1 MEFKKKTLETQII
14 EIFQKISP
22 AITRLI
28 QSETDNANIVINLG
42 KTKSKNKNE
51 ININPS
57 ILVNAVSDSELE
69 FKELIIGTVVHEAIH
84 SMEEY
89 NFNVD
94 EDLTKYKDDT
104 EGLTNIDEVL
114 EVLAGPFGKY
124 IFEILVHSYDEFQ
137 FVKNFNGLRS
147 ILEDIYK
154 ESSINIKNLKPFN
167 KFLTL
172 LFHNITGYVE
182 LDIEKYPKNIKEP
195 LKETLRVLD
204 NFSYDKNLIEDTIDI
219 TIEITDICRRYNLLP
234 DVDNQ
239 TLGERRES
247 IENFEDSV
255 IDDLNKVLIPSSTN
269 ITSGNTLEKFLG
281 KKGADS
287 EDEKLNFM
295 DDHVSKVGT
304 SSTVYLPNGKV
315 SKLLSTN
322 LPKSFK
328 NLYTNGLNTYNSLL
342 EEWDLPVFK
351 VTNKIKPYFIHNKK
365 RLRISGYDQGDLSPH
380 VPLMLASGRYERM
393 FEQKQRLSNKSYAV
407 SLLIDGSGSM
417 LEKDKG
423 DFYPWSLSAA
433 LIGASY
439 LAQICHELDI
449 DFEVAIFNR
458 SFAADELENEELY
471 LKRKMAV
478 SSMLNTNYGSNAEY
492 YFNTTNHYFIKK
504 FDDSWKENY
513 EKFIGLIEFSRN
525 LRESLD
531 KIESNLDHPP
541 ASMFERGT
549 NVDERNI
556 MFSTKRLLE
565 KGSKTK
571 LLAVLSDGMTRGS
584 LEDLKSSINY
594 ASKVGIDVIG
604 IGIGERGTWKE
615 YINKTQINEPEE
627 LIHSIVNITNC
638 LLYTSPSPRDS
649 RVSRMPSSA

>member
-234 DVDNQ
+234 DVDKQ

-255 IDDLNKVLIPSSTN
+255 VDDLNKVLIPSSTN

-531 KIESNLDHPP
+531 KLESNLDHPP

-627 LIHSIVNITNC
+627 LIHSIVNITKDILIKNIEES
-638 LLYTSPSPRDS
+638 TG
-649 RVSRMPSSA
+649 VA

>member
-89 NFNVD
+89 KFNVD

-114 EVLAGPFGKY
+114 ELLAGPFGKY

-182 LDIEKYPKNIKEP
+182 LDTEKYPKNIKEP

-531 KIESNLDHPP
+531 KIETNMDHPP

-627 LIHSIVNITNC
+627 LIHSIVNITKDILIKNIEES
-638 LLYTSPSPRDS
+638 TG
-649 RVSRMPSSA
+649 VA

>member
-28 QSETDNANIVINLG
+28 QSETDNPNIVINLG

-89 NFNVD
+89 NFNID

-104 EGLTNIDEVL
+104 EGLTYIDEVL
-114 EVLAGPFGKY
+114 ELLAGPFGKY

-154 ESSINIKNLKPFN
+154 ESIINIKNLKPFN

-182 LDIEKYPKNIKEP
+182 LDTEKYPKNIKEP

-287 EDEKLNFM
+287 QDEKLNFM

-531 KIESNLDHPP
+531 KIETNMDHPP

-627 LIHSIVNITNC
+627 LIHSIVNITKDILIKNIEES
-638 LLYTSPSPRDS
+638 TG
-649 RVSRMPSSA
+649 VA

>member
-28 QSETDNANIVINLG
+28 QSETDNPNIVINLG

-84 SMEEY
+84 SMEDY
-89 NFNVD
+89 NFNID

-104 EGLTNIDEVL
+104 DGLTNIDEVL
-114 EVLAGPFGKY
+114 ELLAGPFGKY

-182 LDIEKYPKNIKEP
+182 LDTEKYPKNIKEP

-287 EDEKLNFM
+287 QDEKLNFM

-531 KIESNLDHPP
+531 KIETNMDHPP

-627 LIHSIVNITNC
+627 LIHSIVNITKDILIKNIEES
-638 LLYTSPSPRDS
+638 TG
-649 RVSRMPSSA
+649 VA

>member
-89 NFNVD
+89 NFDVD

-172 LFHNITGYVE
+172 LFHNITGYIE

-627 LIHSIVNITNC
+627 LIHSIVNITKDILIKNIEES
-638 LLYTSPSPRDS
+638 TG
-649 RVSRMPSSA
+649 VA

>member
-28 QSETDNANIVINLG
+28 QSETDNPNIVINLG

-182 LDIEKYPKNIKEP
+182 LDVEKYPKNIKEP

-627 LIHSIVNITNC
+627 LIHSIVNITKDILIKNIEES
-638 LLYTSPSPRDS
+638 TG
-649 RVSRMPSSA
+649 VA

>member
-89 NFNVD
+89 NFNID

-114 EVLAGPFGKY
+114 ELLAGPFGKY

-182 LDIEKYPKNIKEP
+182 LDTEKYPKNIKEP

-219 TIEITDICRRYNLLP
+219 TIEITDICKRYNLLP
-234 DVDNQ
+234 DVDSQ

-287 EDEKLNFM
+287 QDEKLNFM

-531 KIESNLDHPP
+531 KIETNMDHPP

-627 LIHSIVNITNC
+627 LIHSIVNITKDILIKNIEES
-638 LLYTSPSPRDS
+638 TG
-649 RVSRMPSSA
+649 VA

>member
-28 QSETDNANIVINLG
+28 QSETNNANIVINLG

-84 SMEEY
+84 SIEEY

-234 DVDNQ
+234 DVDSQ

-627 LIHSIVNITNC
+627 LIHSIVNITKDILIKNIEES
-638 LLYTSPSPRDS
+638 TG
-649 RVSRMPSSA
+649 VA

>member
-219 TIEITDICRRYNLLP
+219 TIEITDICRRYNLLT

-239 TLGERRES
+239 TLEDRRAS

-328 NLYTNGLNTYNSLL
+328 NLYTNGLNTYNSML

-531 KIESNLDHPP
+531 KIEPNLDHPP

-627 LIHSIVNITNC
+627 LIHSIVNITKDILIKNIEES
-638 LLYTSPSPRDS
+638 TG
-649 RVSRMPSSA
+649 VA

>member
-172 LFHNITGYVE
+172 LFHNITGYAE

-627 LIHSIVNITNC
+627 LIHSIVNITKDILIKNIEES
-638 LLYTSPSPRDS
+638 TG
-649 RVSRMPSSA
+649 VA

>member
-182 LDIEKYPKNIKEP
+182 LDIEKYPKNIKVP

-627 LIHSIVNITNC
+627 LIHSIVNITKDILIKNIEES
-638 LLYTSPSPRDS
+638 TG
-649 RVSRMPSSA
+649 VA

>member
-89 NFNVD
+89 KFNVD

-182 LDIEKYPKNIKEP
+182 LDTEKYPKNIKEP

-287 EDEKLNFM
+287 QDEKLNFM

-531 KIESNLDHPP
+531 KIETNMDHPP

-627 LIHSIVNITNC
+627 LIHSIVNITKDILIKNIEES
-638 LLYTSPSPRDS
+638 TG
-649 RVSRMPSSA
+649 VA

>member
-104 EGLTNIDEVL
+104 QGLTNIDEVL

-255 IDDLNKVLIPSSTN
+255 VDDLNKVLIPSSTN

-627 LIHSIVNITNC
+627 LIHSIVNITKDILIKNIEES
-638 LLYTSPSPRDS
+638 TG
-649 RVSRMPSSA
+649 VA

>member
-28 QSETDNANIVINLG
+28 QSETDNPNIVINLG

-531 KIESNLDHPP
+531 KLESNLDHPP

-627 LIHSIVNITNC
+627 LIHSIVNITKDILIKNIEES
-638 LLYTSPSPRDS
+638 TG
-649 RVSRMPSSA
+649 VA

>member
-89 NFNVD
+89 NFDVD

-137 FVKNFNGLRS
+137 FVKNFNGLKS

-531 KIESNLDHPP
+531 KLESNLDHPP

-627 LIHSIVNITNC
+627 LIHSIVNITKDILIKNIEES
-638 LLYTSPSPRDS
+638 TG
-649 RVSRMPSSA
+649 VA

>member
-137 FVKNFNGLRS
+137 FVKNFNGLKS

-234 DVDNQ
+234 DVDSQ

-255 IDDLNKVLIPSSTN
+255 IDDLNRVLIPSSTN

-627 LIHSIVNITNC
+627 LIHSIVNITKDILIKNIEES
-638 LLYTSPSPRDS
+638 TG
-649 RVSRMPSSA
+649 VA

>member
-114 EVLAGPFGKY
+114 EVLSGPFGKY

-439 LAQICHELDI
+439 LAQICHELNI

-627 LIHSIVNITNC
+627 LIHSIVNITKDILIKNIEES
-638 LLYTSPSPRDS
+638 TG
-649 RVSRMPSSA
+649 VA

>member
-423 DFYPWSLSAA
+423 DYYPWSLSAA

-627 LIHSIVNITNC
+627 LIHSIVNITKDILIKNIEES
-638 LLYTSPSPRDS
+638 TG
-649 RVSRMPSSA
+649 VA

>member
-147 ILEDIYK
+147 ILEDSYK

-204 NFSYDKNLIEDTIDI
+204 TFSYDKNLIEDTIDI
-219 TIEITDICRRYNLLP
+219 TIEIKDICRRYNLLP

-627 LIHSIVNITNC
+627 LIHSIVNITKDILIKNIEES
-638 LLYTSPSPRDS
+638 TG
-649 RVSRMPSSA
+649 VA

>member
-541 ASMFERGT
+541 ASVFERGT

-627 LIHSIVNITNC
+627 LIHSIVNITKDILIKNIEES
-638 LLYTSPSPRDS
+638 TG
-649 RVSRMPSSA
+649 VA

>member
-28 QSETDNANIVINLG
+28 QSETDNPNIVINLG

-89 NFNVD
+89 NFNID

-124 IFEILVHSYDEFQ
+124 IFEILVHSYEEFQ

-204 NFSYDKNLIEDTIDI
+204 NFSYDKNLIEDTVDI

-247 IENFEDSV
+247 IENFEDTV

-525 LRESLD
+525 LRESLE
-531 KIESNLDHPP
+531 KIETNMDHPP

-627 LIHSIVNITNC
+627 LIHSIVNITKDILIKNIEES
-638 LLYTSPSPRDS
+638 TG
-649 RVSRMPSSA
+649 VA

>member
-89 NFNVD
+89 NFNID

-531 KIESNLDHPP
+531 KIETNFDHPP

-627 LIHSIVNITNC
+627 LIHSIVNITKDILIKNIEES
-638 LLYTSPSPRDS
+638 TG
-649 RVSRMPSSA
+649 VA

>member
-89 NFNVD
+89 NFIVD

-154 ESSINIKNLKPFN
+154 ESSISIKNLKPFN

-531 KIESNLDHPP
+531 KLESNLDHPP

-627 LIHSIVNITNC
+627 LIHSIVNITKDILIKNIEES
-638 LLYTSPSPRDS
+638 TG
-649 RVSRMPSSA
+649 VA

>member
-28 QSETDNANIVINLG
+28 QSETDNPNIVINLG

-114 EVLAGPFGKY
+114 ELLAGPFGKY

-154 ESSINIKNLKPFN
+154 ESIINIKNLKPFN

-182 LDIEKYPKNIKEP
+182 LDTEKYPKNIKEP

-234 DVDNQ
+234 DVDSQ

-287 EDEKLNFM
+287 QDEKLNFM

-531 KIESNLDHPP
+531 KIETNMDHPP

-584 LEDLKSSINY
+584 LDDLKSSINY

-627 LIHSIVNITNC
+627 LIHSIVNITKDILIKNIEES
-638 LLYTSPSPRDS
+638 TG
-649 RVSRMPSSA
+649 VA

>member
-28 QSETDNANIVINLG
+28 QSETDNPNIVINLG

-89 NFNVD
+89 NFDVD

-525 LRESLD
+525 LRDSLD

-627 LIHSIVNITNC
+627 LIHSIVNITKDILIKNIEES
-638 LLYTSPSPRDS
+638 TG
-649 RVSRMPSSA
+649 VA

>member
-89 NFNVD
+89 NFNID

-114 EVLAGPFGKY
+114 ELLAGPFGKY

-182 LDIEKYPKNIKEP
+182 LDTEKYPKNIKEP

-287 EDEKLNFM
+287 QDEKLNFM

-531 KIESNLDHPP
+531 KIETNMDHPP

-584 LEDLKSSINY
+584 LDDLKSSINY

-627 LIHSIVNITNC
+627 LIHSIVNITKDILIKNIEES
-638 LLYTSPSPRDS
+638 TG
-649 RVSRMPSSA
+649 VA

>member
-234 DVDNQ
+234 DVDSQ

-531 KIESNLDHPP
+531 KIEPNLDHPP

-627 LIHSIVNITNC
+627 LIHSIVNITKDILIKNIEES
-638 LLYTSPSPRDS
+638 TG
-649 RVSRMPSSA
+649 VA

>member
-531 KIESNLDHPP
+531 KIGSNLDHPP

-627 LIHSIVNITNC
+627 LIHSIVNITKDILIKNIEES
-638 LLYTSPSPRDS
+638 TG
-649 RVSRMPSSA
+649 VA

>member
-28 QSETDNANIVINLG
+28 QSETDNPNIVINLG

-89 NFNVD
+89 NFDVD

-124 IFEILVHSYDEFQ
+124 IFEILVHSYDEFK

-287 EDEKLNFM
+287 KDEKLNFM

-328 NLYTNGLNTYNSLL
+328 NLYSNGLNTYNSLL

-627 LIHSIVNITNC
+627 LIHSIVNITKDILIKNIEES
-638 LLYTSPSPRDS
+638 TG
-649 RVSRMPSSA
+649 VA

>member
-28 QSETDNANIVINLG
+28 QSETDNPNIVINLG

-89 NFNVD
+89 NFNID

-114 EVLAGPFGKY
+114 ELLAGPFGKY

-154 ESSINIKNLKPFN
+154 ESIINIKNLKPFN

-182 LDIEKYPKNIKEP
+182 LDTEKYPKNIKEP

-287 EDEKLNFM
+287 QDEKLNFM

-531 KIESNLDHPP
+531 KIETNMDHPP

-627 LIHSIVNITNC
+627 LIHSIVNITKDILIKNIEES
-638 LLYTSPSPRDS
+638 TG
-649 RVSRMPSSA
+649 VA